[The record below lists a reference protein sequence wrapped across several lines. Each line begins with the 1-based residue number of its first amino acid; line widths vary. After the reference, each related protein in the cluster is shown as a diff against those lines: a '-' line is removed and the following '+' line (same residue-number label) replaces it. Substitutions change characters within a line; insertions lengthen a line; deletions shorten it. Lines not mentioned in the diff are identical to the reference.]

1 MTKSRPKRN
10 SKQFAI
16 AIAAL
21 TCAASLATV
30 VSANHRATR
39 LSTQPE
45 LPRLI
50 LWAWE
55 RPEDLRGI
63 DPRTAGIAF
72 LARTLYLSGDNVG
85 VRPRLQPLRV
95 AAGTPLV
102 AVVRIET
109 TQGKAPTYSAHLRN
123 LSVDAIP
130 NAAQIPGL
138 RGVQIDFDARA
149 SEREFYRSLLVD
161 LRKRI
166 PPNLS
171 LTITA
176 GASWCIGDDWI
187 EGLPIDEAIPMLF
200 RMGVDQRNIGIYLG
214 QGRDFK
220 SSACRESLGLST
232 DEPRGALPKGR
243 RIWMFSP
250 KAWDAQSIGTAAK
263 EAEKWQ

>member
-1 MTKSRPKRN
+1 M
-10 SKQFAI
+10 
-16 AIAAL
+16 
-21 TCAASLATV
+21 
-30 VSANHRATR
+30 
-39 LSTQPE
+39 
-45 LPRLI
+45 

-63 DPRTAGIAF
+63 DPQAAGVAF

-85 VRPRLQPLRV
+85 VRPRLQPLRIP
-95 AAGTPLV
+95 AGTPLV

-109 TQGKAPTYSAHLRN
+109 TQGKTPSYSAHQRS
-123 LSVDAIP
+123 LSVDAIS

-138 RGVQIDFDARA
+138 RGLQIDFDART
-149 SEREFYRSLLVD
+149 SEREFYRALLQD

-166 PPNLS
+166 TPNLS

-187 EGLPIDEAIPMLF
+187 EGLPIDDAVPMLF
-200 RMGVDQRNIGIYLG
+200 RMGVDQRNIGIYL
-214 QGRDFK
+214 RERHDFR
-220 SSACRESLGLST
+220 ATTCRESLGLST
-232 DEPRGALPKGR
+232 DEPRTALPKGR

-250 KAWDAQSIGTAAK
+250 KAWDAQSIATAEK

>member
-30 VSANHRATR
+30 VSANHRAAGLTAR
-39 LSTQPE
+39 AE
-45 LPRLI
+45 LPRLM

-55 RPEDLRGI
+55 RPEDLRGA
-63 DPRTAGIAF
+63 DPRTAGVAF

-109 TQGKAPTYSAHLRN
+109 TQGKTPTYSTHQRS
-123 LSVDAIP
+123 LSVEAIS
-130 NAAQIPGL
+130 NAAQIPAV

-149 SEREFYRSLLVD
+149 SEREFYRALLVD

-187 EGLPIDEAIPMLF
+187 EGLPIDDAVPMLF
-200 RMGVDQRNIGIYLG
+200 RMGVDQRNVGIYLSER
-214 QGRDFK
+214 RDFRA
-220 SSACRESLGLST
+220 SPCRESLGLST
-232 DEPRGALPKGR
+232 DGPRIALPKGR

-250 KAWDAQSIGTAAK
+250 KPWDAQSLATAEK